1 MAEKLSFKSI
11 GYSTINVRPSW
22 KHLNLE
28 GVEEERSSSQQLDGF
43 SSDDFKALQYNSILF
58 YSGIEQ

>member
-1 MAEKLSFKSI
+1 MAENPFKSI
-11 GYSTINVRPSW
+11 GDSTINVRPFKSKYKERLNGKTSW

-43 SSDDFKALQYNSILF
+43 SNDDFKP
-58 YSGIEQ
+58 